1 MNPLYEK
8 ITQLKKEKNAVILAH
23 YYQTEG
29 ILEIADF
36 VGDSFALSKQAALTD
51 ADMIVF
57 CGVRFMAESAKILS
71 PGKKVLLPAQ
81 DAGCPMADM
90 VSPSDVKR
98 LRAQY
103 PDAAVVCYVNTSSQ
117 VKAECD
123 ICVTSSN
130 AVKIAASRE
139 EQRIIFI
146 PDRNLAHFV
155 ARQVPEKQIIPFDG
169 YCIVHHRI
177 NAEDVL
183 KAKAAMPDAKL
194 LVHPE
199 CPSEVIDKA
208 DFTGS
213 TAQIIS
219 YAKQSLDK
227 KFLIGTEEGILST
240 LRKENPDKEFYL
252 LSPKL
257 FCVNMKKTKLEDVL
271 NALVFDQH
279 EILLDA
285 EIMRKAKQSLDRML
299 LA

>member
-1 MNPLYEK
+1 
-8 ITQLKKEKNAVILAH
+8 
-23 YYQTEG
+23 
-29 ILEIADF
+29 
-36 VGDSFALSKQAALTD
+36 
-51 ADMIVF
+51 MIVF
-57 CGVRFMAESAKILS
+57 CGVRFMAESAKILN
-71 PGKKVLLPAQ
+71 PDKKVLLPAQ

-90 VSPSDVKR
+90 VTLSDVKR

-240 LRKENPDKEFYL
+240 LRKENPDKVFYL

-271 NALVFDQH
+271 NALVFDQY

-285 EIMRKAKQSLDRML
+285 EMMRKAKQSLDRML